1 MVIGDL
7 KFFASVKVSD
17 MDLLKST
24 PTSGDVGDTCVED
37 SGNTCE
43 LIDNLIGKL
52 MGDTSIVLDSTA
64 ITLSDPLLI
73 LKNIK
78 KPQFHGDFITLNRE
92 ASLDEAF
99 RADG

>member
-7 KFFASVKVSD
+7 KFFASVEMSD

-24 PTSGDVGDTCVED
+24 PTSGNISNTCIED
-37 SGNTCE
+37 SGNTRE

-52 MGDTSIVLDSTA
+52 MGDASIVLDSTA
-64 ITLSDPLLI
+64 IALSDSFLI

-78 KPQFHGDFITLNRE
+78 QVQFHGDFITLNRE
-92 ASLDEAF
+92 AALDEAF
-99 RADG
+99 RANR